1 MVDPMYSRMCA
12 YVICVYD
19 LQSKTWCD
27 DLGASS
33 HVSAAARSYSRFI
46 ELDVKM
52 VQDLAKVLSYMEAHK
67 SRCTIFVSSN
77 QAKDQVQKCCLR
89 LTTMDITEDDEDDI
103 VDQDTVQKAM
113 DCLLALFQ
121 DSKMLAIP
129 GIADFPASLEH
140 KVLAPLVVDVE
151 QLVRENV
158 ALGVP
163 GFYSL
168 KSMARWMA
176 PNHEPKSDDDLYQE
190 WHTAATDTVID
201 ELLMAQAD
209 MLRAIVTK
217 YRSLASYYEDI
228 TGDEVYCI
236 DNSPFMWPKTQHFQS
251 SIFGRLAF
259 FKIMECLSGCNNV
272 RSSRLL
278 DLASTSSSSSGN
290 HGIKLQFMRYEVIPQ
305 PTPKKP
311 DNKQFLCWFKA
322 IPEGRV
328 PIKILTDSLSKN
340 TMREYILV
348 CDDREVRAF
357 SCRKRKC
364 HV

>member
-1 MVDPMYSRMCA
+1 MVDPMYSRVCA

-19 LQSKTWCD
+19 FQSSTWCE
-27 DLGASS
+27 DLEASF
-33 HVSAAARSYSRFI
+33 HVPAAARSYSRFI
-46 ELDVKM
+46 ELDAKM
-52 VQDLAKVLSYMEAHK
+52 VQDLAKVLSFMEAK
-67 SRCTIFVSSN
+67 ESRCTIFVSSN
-77 QAKDQVQKCCLR
+77 QAKDQIQKCCLR
-89 LTTMDITEDDEDDI
+89 VTTMDTTDEEDAV
-103 VDQDTVQKAM
+103 VDQDIVQKAM

-140 KVLAPLVVDVE
+140 KVLAPLLVDVE

-176 PNHEPKSDDDLYQE
+176 PDHEPKSDDDLYQE
-190 WHTAATDTVID
+190 WHTATSDTVID
-201 ELLMAQAD
+201 DLLMEQAD
-209 MLRAIVTK
+209 MLRAIVAK
-217 YRSLASYYEDI
+217 YRDLAYYYEDI
-228 TGDEVYCI
+228 TGDEIYCI
-236 DNSPFMWPKTQHFQS
+236 ENAPFIWPKTQHFRS
-251 SIFGRLAF
+251 STFGRLAF

-278 DLASTSSSSSGN
+278 DLAKTSSSGN
-290 HGIKLQFMRYEVIPQ
+290 HGIKLQFMDYEIIPK

-348 CDDREVRAF
+348 CDDREVTF
-357 SCRKRKC
+357 FHIGKC
-364 HV
+364 CVGW